1 MSATNYRALFG
12 NRNYLRVFSAGLG
25 SVAGSAIAS
34 VCIVWITAQETHSPL
49 DVAGLA
55 IAQLVPAIVFS
66 TLGGTLVDRYNR
78 RRLMILSDLARGG
91 ALALAAAVL
100 ALHGFNLPVLLFA
113 EAMIGAFTV
122 LFNPAEQAI
131 VPALVPSEQV
141 ADANGLVRSSR
152 STLQFVGV
160 AIGGV
165 LIVVVG
171 PVWGVAA
178 NALTFGLSATLLTG
192 MTIAERLASPRALD
206 SKEGYLAE
214 LRAGFAWLY
223 EAKGFFQ
230 LTISALFF
238 NFSATLIGTFIV
250 FYATYVLLGSALV
263 YSVLL
268 AAEVAGTAI
277 GSLLVGRLGAA
288 RYAGKA
294 WVVPYGIVSGA
305 VALVLYFVPLSP
317 VAVVTLF
324 ALGALSGFAGT
335 AWLTAAQ
342 LLVPTGMQGRYFGV
356 DALGSA
362 AILPAAEL
370 IGAFLI
376 GLFGVDSFGVRTTFL
391 VAALVWLVVG
401 AVFLI
406 PRALWNLGVPPG
418 GAATSRTGADEA
430 GTSGSPA
437 GTRDE

>member
-1 MSATNYRALFG
+1 MSGSTYRDLFQ

-34 VCIVWITAQETHSPL
+34 VCIVWITTEVTHSPF
-49 DVAGLA
+49 DVALLA
-55 IAQLVPAIVFS
+55 IAQLIPAIVFS

-78 RRLMILSDLARGG
+78 RRLMILSDVARGG

-100 ALHGFNLPVLLFA
+100 FVSGFNLPVLLFA

-122 LFNPAEQAI
+122 VFNPAEQAI
-131 VPALVPSEQV
+131 VPALVPAGHV

-165 LIVVVG
+165 LVVVVG
-171 PVWGVAA
+171 PVWGVVA
-178 NALTFGLSATLLTG
+178 NALTFGVSASLLLG
-192 MTIAERLASPRALD
+192 LAIAEELASPRAGEAKA
-206 SKEGYLAE
+206 SYLSE

-223 EAKGFFQ
+223 QAKAFFQ

-238 NFSATLIGTFIV
+238 NFSSTLIATFIV
-250 FYATYVLLGSALV
+250 FYSTYVLAGSALL
-263 YSVLL
+263 YSSLL

-294 WVVPYGIVSGA
+294 WVVPYGVVSGA
-305 VALVLYFVPLSP
+305 VALVLSLAPSVPGALVALFV
-317 VAVVTLF
+317 
-324 ALGALSGFAGT
+324 LGTLSGFSGT

-342 LLVPTGMQGRYFGV
+342 LLVPTQMQGRYFGV

-376 GLFGVDSFGVRTTFL
+376 GWFGVDSYGVRTTFL
-391 VAALVWLVVG
+391 IAAIVWVVVG
-401 AVFLI
+401 AVFLL
-406 PRALWNLGVPPG
+406 PRAMWNLGVRADPG
-418 GAATSRTGADEA
+418 ATPRSAGDEA
-430 GTSGSPA
+430 GTPESPGGSQ
-437 GTRDE
+437 GG

>member
-1 MSATNYRALFG
+1 MSATNYRALF
-12 NRNYLRVFSAGLG
+12 RNGSYLRVFSAGLG

-55 IAQLVPAIVFS
+55 IAQLIPAIVFS

-91 ALALAAAVL
+91 ALAFAAIVL
-100 ALHGFNLPVLLFA
+100 AVHGFNLPVLLFA
-113 EAMIGAFTV
+113 EAVIGAFTV

-131 VPALVPSEQV
+131 VPALVPSDQV

-192 MTIAERLASPRALD
+192 MRIAESLASPRALD
-206 SKEGYLAE
+206 EKAGYFAE

-223 EAKGFFQ
+223 QAKGFFQ

-238 NFSATLIGTFIV
+238 NFSATLIATFIV

-263 YSVLL
+263 YSGLL

-294 WVVPYGIVSGA
+294 WVVPYGVVSGG
-305 VALVLYFVPLSP
+305 VALVLYFFPSSP
-317 VAVVTLF
+317 VAVVTMF
-324 ALGALSGFAGT
+324 ALGALGGFAGT

-391 VAALVWLVVG
+391 IAALVWLVVG
-401 AVFLI
+401 ALFLA
-406 PRALWNLGVPPG
+406 PRALWNLGVPPDR
-418 GAATSRTGADEA
+418 ATTSRTGADGA
-430 GTSGSPA
+430 GTPGSPG
-437 GTRDE
+437 GTRDG